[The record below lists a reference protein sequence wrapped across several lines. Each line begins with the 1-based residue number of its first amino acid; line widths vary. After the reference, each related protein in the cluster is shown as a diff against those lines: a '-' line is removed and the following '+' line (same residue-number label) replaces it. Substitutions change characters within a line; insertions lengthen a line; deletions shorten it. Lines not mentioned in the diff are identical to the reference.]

1 VPVRCAARAR
11 PGRTRRRAPAWRP
24 PHPRAVKAARRVRP
38 LVLRHGARASMPEAG
53 HGRRETCVC
62 RVPRTAVRRQ
72 LLRPWA
78 TTSSVYGCSVR
89 SPAPTR
95 CARGAGNDLNE
106 EITPVEAGL
115 TWTIGKRRREACD
128 FLGGDVIKK
137 QLADGVSVRRVG
149 LVSGGAPARAHSEIQ
164 TPEGE
169 KARARSSGLFTNFHC
184 GPGRRRAVPCAGR
197 GGRAGSLP
205 SAVVSFPCMVES
217 WKVHDAGS
225 AWAGTAVQMQPV
237 WPSVTS

>member
-11 PGRTRRRAPAWRP
+11 PGARGAARLPGGRPVPGLSRR
-24 PHPRAVKAARRVRP
+24 RRVRP
-38 LVLRHGARASMPEAG
+38 LVLRHGARASMPDAG
-53 HGRRETCVC
+53 HGRRETRVC

-169 KARARSSGLFTNFHC
+169 KARARSSGLFTIFYC
-184 GPGRRRAVPCAGR
+184 GPGRRRAVSCAGR

-205 SAVVSFPCMVES
+205 LQSSRSRAWLSHGKCMMLGARGLARLCRCS
-217 WKVHDAGS
+217 LCGLL
-225 AWAGTAVQMQPV
+225 
-237 WPSVTS
+237 